1 MKVHV
6 IYTSPEVQVENSEE
20 ICKDIVNDIV
30 DKMFMQE
37 NSTLEITHDQ
47 ATLKRKHDD
56 DDVQAQSN
64 IKKKYKIDVEDLEKA
79 MEKENDE
86 YNRTIAFG
94 EAIEKVLRKG
104 KVKQASLSKDKKE
117 ALEAYRKEDDQF
129 DVYKDAVLYP
139 WQEELMKHMI
149 PTDRQVIWV
158 VGEKTDEG
166 KSFFQKYIKAMYGTR
181 HVVSGINLK
190 TSSKNISQSLRKHSL
205 VTADIFLFNLG
216 KSKKDF
222 ENVNYEMLEFL
233 KDGDAFAEKYDS
245 EKLKIKTPNVVMVF
259 SNHFPEMEEL
269 APNRWKVFTIRDK
282 QLVEEIFMKD
292 AEDKKLTSE
301 EKKKLDNEI
310 CENIC
315 WCSHHKCK
323 EDDKYNNC
331 MGLDLEYMMKFWHEK
346 NVEKRY
352 KCENCEFYSAEME
365 DVKKHFMENHRE
377 NYMYKCWKCKEEMK
391 TITQLKNHYEK
402 EHFMKNPTKKST
414 YKFIQGGMLAKKSM
428 KKKDNKYASNY

>member
-1 MKVHV
+1 
-6 IYTSPEVQVENSEE
+6 
-20 ICKDIVNDIV
+20 
-30 DKMFMQE
+30 
-37 NSTLEITHDQ
+37 
-47 ATLKRKHDD
+47 
-56 DDVQAQSN
+56 
-64 IKKKYKIDVEDLEKA
+64 
-79 MEKENDE
+79 
-86 YNRTIAFG
+86 
-94 EAIEKVLRKG
+94 
-104 KVKQASLSKDKKE
+104 
-117 ALEAYRKEDDQF
+117 
-129 DVYKDAVLYP
+129 
-139 WQEELMKHMI
+139 
-149 PTDRQVIWV
+149 
-158 VGEKTDEG
+158 
-166 KSFFQKYIKAMYGTR
+166 
-181 HVVSGINLK
+181 
-190 TSSKNISQSLRKHSL
+190 
-205 VTADIFLFNLG
+205 
-216 KSKKDF
+216 
-222 ENVNYEMLEFL
+222 MLEFL

-292 AEDKKLTSE
+292 GEDKKLTSE

-331 MGLDLEYMMKFWHEK
+331 MGLDREYMMKFWHEK

-391 TITQLKNHYEK
+391 TISQLKNHYEK
-402 EHFMKNPTKKST
+402 AHFMKDLTYLKK
-414 YKFIQGGMLAKKSM
+414 KLNKCGKKKYM
-428 KKKDNKYASNY
+428 KKKTYNSKYP

>member
-1 MKVHV
+1 MGKNKQVSCKICFRVMRSDHLNRHMKVHI
-6 IYTSPEVQVENSEE
+6 IYTSPEVQSENSEE

-56 DDVQAQSN
+56 DVQAQSN

-86 YNRTIAFG
+86 YNRIIAFG

-166 KSFFQKYIKAMYGTR
+166 KSFFQKYIKAVG
-181 HVVSGINLK
+181 
-190 TSSKNISQSLRKHSL
+190 
-205 VTADIFLFNLG
+205 
-216 KSKKDF
+216 
-222 ENVNYEMLEFL
+222 
-233 KDGDAFAEKYDS
+233 
-245 EKLKIKTPNVVMVF
+245 
-259 SNHFPEMEEL
+259 
-269 APNRWKVFTIRDK
+269 
-282 QLVEEIFMKD
+282 
-292 AEDKKLTSE
+292 
-301 EKKKLDNEI
+301 
-310 CENIC
+310 
-315 WCSHHKCK
+315 
-323 EDDKYNNC
+323 
-331 MGLDLEYMMKFWHEK
+331 
-346 NVEKRY
+346 
-352 KCENCEFYSAEME
+352 
-365 DVKKHFMENHRE
+365 
-377 NYMYKCWKCKEEMK
+377 
-391 TITQLKNHYEK
+391 
-402 EHFMKNPTKKST
+402 
-414 YKFIQGGMLAKKSM
+414 
-428 KKKDNKYASNY
+428 